1 MSKMIFVNLP
11 VRDVEKAKAFYV
23 ALGYD
28 INPQFTDEN
37 AACVVASEA
46 IHFMLLKREFFQ
58 GFTDKAIC
66 DTATHLETLL
76 ALSADSRAE
85 VDAMLGKAIGAGG
98 REAGSP
104 RDYGFMY
111 QRSFT
116 DLDGHTFEIA
126 YMNMA
131 EFPGAGGAG

>member
-11 VRDVEKAKAFYV
+11 VSDVEKAKAFHV
-23 ALGYD
+23 ALGHG
-28 INPQFTDEN
+28 INPQFTDAN
-37 AACVVASEA
+37 AACVVVSDS
-46 IHFMLLKREFFQ
+46 IYFMLLKREFFQ
-58 GFTDKAIC
+58 GFTDRAIC
-66 DTATHLETLL
+66 DTSTHVETLI
-76 ALSADSRAE
+76 ALMADSRAE

-116 DLDGHTFEIA
+116 DPDGHTFEIG

-131 EFPGAGGAG
+131 EFPGAGSAG